1 MVTGAIREG
10 AWECPSCTTV
20 VLGRREDCPSCGAG
34 RPGDVRF
41 FLPREAVRV
50 TDAARLRD
58 AASGPD
64 WTCSHCGTDNPNLSD
79 AGRGSRLSGC
89 LSCGN
94 ARDAEDRVRR
104 RRSYAAANAPRT
116 VTSARVMSRAEVRAA
131 FPGRHAAPA
140 ASADSSTSAPL
151 DVVPSRLGRLMLATL
166 MALLLAVLATFLFR
180 VEIHQGVADGFT
192 WERTIEV
199 EALRTFREEGWS
211 APSGARV
218 IASER
223 RLRIPAVPP
232 SPASGGETYACGQTD
247 LGNGYFQDRICRTP
261 VVPADPGRPEVRD
274 DWLSWEIDRWVSA
287 RTLAR
292 DGADRHPEWPAVRMG
307 RDEREGGRRESYGIL
322 ARKDASPDLV
332 PVSAS
337 RRDWDAVE
345 VGQEIS
351 WKSSRALGAW
361 LVVPE

>member
-10 AWECPSCTTV
+10 AWECPFCTTV
-20 VLGRREDCPSCGAG
+20 VLGRSEDCPSCGAG

-41 FLPREAVRV
+41 FLPEGAARV
-50 TDAARLRD
+50 TDAARLED

-64 WTCSHCGTDNPNLSD
+64 WTCSHCGTDNPSRAE

-94 ARDAEDRVRR
+94 ARDAEDRSRR
-104 RRSYAAANAPRT
+104 RRSYARGAAPRSAM
-116 VTSARVMSRAEVRAA
+116 SARVMSREEIRAA
-131 FPGRHAAPA
+131 VPGRRASPAAPA
-140 ASADSSTSAPL
+140 TSAPPKS
-151 DVVPSRLGRLMLATL
+151 VSARLKRLFLATL
-166 MALLLAVLATFLFR
+166 VALLLAVTAAFLFQT
-180 VEIHQGVADGFT
+180 EDHEGVAEGFT

-218 IASER
+218 IAAER

-261 VVPADPGRPEVRD
+261 IVPAEPGRPEVRD
-274 DWLSWEIDRWVSA
+274 DWLSWEIDRWVVA
-287 RTLAR
+287 RTLTR
-292 DGADRHPEWPAVRMG
+292 DGEDRRPEWPRFSMG
-307 RDEREGGRRESYGIL
+307 PDEREGGRREAYAIL
-322 ARKDASPDLV
+322 AREEVEGPRDLV
-332 PVSAS
+332 RVSAS
-337 RRDWDAVE
+337 RRDWDAIE
-345 VGQEIS
+345 AGQRIS
-351 WKSSRALGAW
+351 WTSSRAFGAW
-361 LVVPE
+361 LAAPK